1 MWNEIANWWRVLWTE
16 QKPAATA
23 IAGFVAAFAMFL
35 IKDAIWQR
43 RVSRLEKREQ
53 LQQKQLDNFYS
64 PLYRFYRE
72 SYARFDYWRAK
83 NPETTLE
90 RQPFFEPQ
98 SGETLAENIFAEH
111 STYASQTLITLW
123 SEFKATDDKV
133 EKIRRRQL
141 LLNTLIKEYQT
152 LRKGLS
158 LDYDKSELSTGEF
171 ERVKA
176 G

>member
-1 MWNEIANWWRVLWTE
+1 MDDIVNWWKTLWTDH
-16 QKPAATA
+16 KPVATA
-23 IAGFVAAFAMFL
+23 IAGFAAAFLMFL

-53 LQQKQLDNFYS
+53 LQQRQLDNFYS

-72 SYARFDYWRAK
+72 SYARFDYWRTK

-98 SGETLAENIFAEH
+98 NGETLVENIFAER
-111 STYASQTLITLW
+111 STYASQELIGLW

-133 EKIRRRQL
+133 ERNRRRQL
-141 LLNTLIKEYQT
+141 LLHTLIKEYHG

-158 LDYDKSELSTGEF
+158 LDYDKGELSTGEF
-171 ERVKA
+171 ERK
-176 G
+176 